1 MSPAST
7 TAAFPTIDVVRF
19 LMARVDDDEQAL
31 RKLARRIR
39 DSAAGADQSSV
50 DQLRRNIAA
59 QRKIL
64 GYVQELL
71 VMSDLPREKIVRD
84 IATQILRSMAQPY
97 SAHPMFRSEWLAP

>member
-1 MSPAST
+1 MSPTST
-7 TAAFPTIDVVRF
+7 TTAFATVDLVRF
-19 LMARVDDDEQAL
+19 LVARVDDDEQAL

-39 DSAAGADQSSV
+39 DSGPAADQSSV
-50 DQLRRNIAA
+50 QQLRTNVLA

-71 VMSDLPREKIVRD
+71 VLSDLPREKVVRD

-97 SAHPMFRSEWLAP
+97 SEHAMFRSEWAS